1 MLMSKGSPELAPL
14 PISHHIMVIPE
25 VIWAWESWHAL
36 HECRGASPAP
46 RMGSTRDLVLV
57 VWLRENGHYRNSV
70 GQPAP
75 PHAGEVRESWPQ
87 WPGCEWAGLAP
98 RLHGIEDEGELAQQ
112 ACTCEN
118 LFRPSP
124 GQSRSRPDSVDAGML
139 AGWPTQLGPHTDPGL
154 WVDPPQHLP
163 HHGADFNCTL

>member
-25 VIWAWESWHAL
+25 VIWAWESWHVL

-57 VWLRENGHYRNSV
+57 VWLWENWHYRTSV

-75 PHAGEVRESWPQ
+75 PRQPRPTLGKCGRAGHNGMGVSELALPLASMALRMKESWPSRHAHVKICSA
-87 WPGCEWAGLAP
+87 PHLARAGAGL
-98 RLHGIEDEGELAQQ
+98 I
-112 ACTCEN
+112 
-118 LFRPSP
+118 
-124 GQSRSRPDSVDAGML
+124 V
-139 AGWPTQLGPHTDPGL
+139 
-154 WVDPPQHLP
+154 
-163 HHGADFNCTL
+163 